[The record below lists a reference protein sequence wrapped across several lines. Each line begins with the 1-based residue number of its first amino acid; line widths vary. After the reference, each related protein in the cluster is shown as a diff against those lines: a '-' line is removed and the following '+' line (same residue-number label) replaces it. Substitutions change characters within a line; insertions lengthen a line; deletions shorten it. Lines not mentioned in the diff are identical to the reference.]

1 MRLTKGRMT
10 VWSAR
15 RRVEFLTRQWDFGQY
30 HVAIIVDIDDD
41 DEALEPKLPIS
52 GDGLNEK
59 VVDVADAGREQRN
72 RER

>member
-15 RRVEFLTRQWDFGQY
+15 RRVEFVNRQWDFGQY

-41 DEALEPKLPIS
+41 DDEALEPKPPIS
-52 GDGLNEK
+52 GDGSNEK
-59 VVDVADAGREQRN
+59 VVAVADAGSE
-72 RER
+72 